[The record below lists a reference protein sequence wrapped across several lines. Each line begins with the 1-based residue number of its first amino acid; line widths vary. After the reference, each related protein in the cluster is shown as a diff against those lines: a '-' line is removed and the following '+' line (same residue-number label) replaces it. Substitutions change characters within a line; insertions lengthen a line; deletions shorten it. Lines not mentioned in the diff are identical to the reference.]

1 MSMES
6 SLWMGDIEPWMN
18 RDLIFNAFLEH
29 GLKPSN
35 IKMITDHKS
44 NLSRNYC
51 FVNFETMT
59 EANKA
64 LINLNGK
71 KIPNTN
77 INFRLN
83 WANKHCEKNKNLYL
97 GNLPNDIDD
106 IQLFNIFKEKYPSV
120 HHVSIMT
127 ENGES
132 KGYGFIQFINKYDYE
147 KCLKEM
153 DGYLIK
159 GKPIIVRERKKKKPE
174 EKGES
179 NLNNLNNVYKFN
191 KLNMNNMNNMPKNV
205 YKNSINQN
213 QNINNNNN
221 NLYNNNIKEANT
233 GYFYKYN
240 NKINPLLFQQDE
252 LNNEDNEEDEDL
264 SSSNSSTSNSEK
276 RKFSDNLDL
285 ILNDD
290 HYALNKKIQESVDKM
305 FEHYKYSSKNN
316 EEFNMI
322 IYYGS
327 NKCSF
332 SEDFYF

>member
-6 SLWMGDIEPWMN
+6 SLWMGDIEPWMS
-18 RDLIFNAFLEH
+18 RDFIFNAFLEL

-83 WANKHCEKNKNLYL
+83 WANKHCEKNKNLYV
-97 GNLPNDIDD
+97 GNLPNDFDD

-159 GKPIIVRERKKKKPE
+159 GKPIIVRERKKKKSE

-179 NLNNLNNVYKFN
+179 NLINMYKFN
-191 KLNMNNMNNMPKNV
+191 KLNMNNMNSVPKNI
-205 YKNSINQN
+205 YKNNIN
-213 QNINNNNN
+213 QNINNNNIFN
-221 NLYNNNIKEANT
+221 NNNIKESNSR
-233 GYFYKYN
+233 YFYKYN

>member
-18 RDLIFNAFLEH
+18 RDMIFNAFLEN
-29 GLKPSN
+29 GLKPSS

-51 FVNFETMT
+51 FINFETMA

-64 LINLNGK
+64 LLNLNGK

-83 WANKHCEKNKNLYL
+83 WANKHCEKNKNLYV

-147 KCLKEM
+147 RCLKEM
-153 DGYLIK
+153 NGYLIK

-174 EKGES
+174 EKGG
-179 NLNNLNNVYKFN
+179 NLNNMYKFN
-191 KLNMNNMNNMPKNV
+191 KLNMNINNVPKNV
-205 YKNSINQN
+205 YKNNIS

-221 NLYNNNIKEANT
+221 LFNNNNLKQSNS

-240 NKINPLLFQQDE
+240 NKINPLLCQQDE
-252 LNNEDNEEDEDL
+252 LNNYDNEEDEDL

-290 HYALNKKIQESVDKM
+290 HNALNKKIQESVDKM
-305 FEHYKYSSKNN
+305 FEHCKYSNTNSESKY
-316 EEFNMI
+316 I
-322 IYYGS
+322 LI
-327 NKCSF
+327 
-332 SEDFYF
+332 

>member
-18 RDLIFNAFLEH
+18 RDMIFNAFLEH
-29 GLKPSN
+29 GLKPSS

-51 FVNFETMT
+51 FINFETMA

-64 LINLNGK
+64 LLNLNGK

-83 WANKHCEKNKNLYL
+83 WANKHCEKNKNLYV

-147 KCLKEM
+147 RCLKEM
-153 DGYLIK
+153 NGYLIK

-174 EKGES
+174 EKGG
-179 NLNNLNNVYKFN
+179 NLNNMYKFN
-191 KLNMNNMNNMPKNV
+191 KLNMN
-205 YKNSINQN
+205 
-213 QNINNNNN
+213 INNNNN
-221 NLYNNNIKEANT
+221 LFNNNNLKQSNS

-240 NKINPLLFQQDE
+240 NKINPLLCQQDE
-252 LNNEDNEEDEDL
+252 LNNYDNEEDEDL

-290 HYALNKKIQESVDKM
+290 HNALNKKIQESVDKM
-305 FEHYKYSSKNN
+305 FEHYKYLSKNN

>member
-18 RDLIFNAFLEH
+18 RDMIFNAFLEN
-29 GLKPSN
+29 GLKPSS
-35 IKMITDHKS
+35 IKMIIDHKS

-51 FVNFETMT
+51 FINFETMA

-64 LINLNGK
+64 LLNLNGK

-83 WANKHCEKNKNLYL
+83 WANKHCEKNKNLYI

-147 KCLKEM
+147 RCLKEM
-153 DGYLIK
+153 NGYLIK

-174 EKGES
+174 EKGG
-179 NLNNLNNVYKFN
+179 NLNNMYKFN
-191 KLNMNNMNNMPKNV
+191 KLNMNINNVPKNV
-205 YKNSINQN
+205 YKNNIS

-221 NLYNNNIKEANT
+221 NLFNNNNLKQSNS

-240 NKINPLLFQQDE
+240 NKINPLLCQQDE
-252 LNNEDNEEDEDL
+252 LNNYDNEEDEDL

-290 HYALNKKIQESVDKM
+290 HNALNKKIQESVDKM
-305 FEHYKYSSKNN
+305 FEHYKYLSKNN

>member
-18 RDLIFNAFLEH
+18 RDMIFNAFLEN
-29 GLKPSN
+29 GLKPSS

-51 FVNFETMT
+51 FINFETMA

-64 LINLNGK
+64 LLNLNGK

-83 WANKHCEKNKNLYL
+83 WANKHCEKNKNLYI

-106 IQLFNIFKEKYPSV
+106 IQLFNIFKDKYPSV

-147 KCLKEM
+147 RCLKEM
-153 DGYLIK
+153 NGYLIQ

-174 EKGES
+174 EKGG
-179 NLNNLNNVYKFN
+179 NLNNMYKFN
-191 KLNMNNMNNMPKNV
+191 KLNMNINNVPKNV
-205 YKNSINQN
+205 FKNNISQN
-213 QNINNNNN
+213 NINNNNLFNNN
-221 NLYNNNIKEANT
+221 NLKQSNS

-240 NKINPLLFQQDE
+240 NKINPLLCQQDE
-252 LNNEDNEEDEDL
+252 LNNYDNEEDEDL

-290 HYALNKKIQESVDKM
+290 HNALNKKIQESVDKM
-305 FEHYKYSSKNN
+305 FEHYKYLSKNN

>member
-18 RDLIFNAFLEH
+18 RDMIFNAFLEN
-29 GLKPSN
+29 GLKPSS

-51 FVNFETMT
+51 FINFETMA

-64 LINLNGK
+64 LLNLNGK

-83 WANKHCEKNKNLYL
+83 WANKHCEKNKNLYV

-147 KCLKEM
+147 RCLKEM
-153 DGYLIK
+153 NGYLIK

-174 EKGES
+174 EKGG
-179 NLNNLNNVYKFN
+179 NLNNMYKFN
-191 KLNMNNMNNMPKNV
+191 KLNMNINNVPKNV
-205 YKNSINQN
+205 YKNNIS

-221 NLYNNNIKEANT
+221 LFNNNNLKQSNS

-240 NKINPLLFQQDE
+240 NKINPLLCQQDE
-252 LNNEDNEEDEDL
+252 LNNYDNEEDEDL

-290 HYALNKKIQESVDKM
+290 HNALNKKIQESVDKM
-305 FEHYKYSSKNN
+305 FEHYKYLSKNN

>member
-18 RDLIFNAFLEH
+18 RDMIFNAFLEH
-29 GLKPSN
+29 GLKPSS

-51 FVNFETMT
+51 FINFETMA

-64 LINLNGK
+64 LLNLNGK

-83 WANKHCEKNKNLYL
+83 WANKHCEKNKNLYI

-106 IQLFNIFKEKYPSV
+106 IQLFNIFKDKYPSV

-147 KCLKEM
+147 RCLKEM
-153 DGYLIK
+153 NGYLIK

-174 EKGES
+174 EKGG
-179 NLNNLNNVYKFN
+179 NLNNMYKFN
-191 KLNMNNMNNMPKNV
+191 KLNMNINNVPKNV
-205 YKNSINQN
+205 FKNNISQN
-213 QNINNNNN
+213 NINNNNN
-221 NLYNNNIKEANT
+221 LFNNNNLKQSNS

-240 NKINPLLFQQDE
+240 NKINPLL
-252 LNNEDNEEDEDL
+252 
-264 SSSNSSTSNSEK
+264 
-276 RKFSDNLDL
+276 
-285 ILNDD
+285 
-290 HYALNKKIQESVDKM
+290 
-305 FEHYKYSSKNN
+305 
-316 EEFNMI
+316 
-322 IYYGS
+322 
-327 NKCSF
+327 
-332 SEDFYF
+332 

>member
-18 RDLIFNAFLEH
+18 RDMIFNAFLEH
-29 GLKPSN
+29 GLKPSS

-51 FVNFETMT
+51 FINFETMA

-64 LINLNGK
+64 LLNLNGK

-83 WANKHCEKNKNLYL
+83 WANKHCEKNQNLYI
-97 GNLPNDIDD
+97 GNLSNDIDD
-106 IQLFNIFKEKYPSV
+106 INLFEIFKNKYPSV

-147 KCLKEM
+147 RCLKEM
-153 DGYLIK
+153 NGYLIK

-174 EKGES
+174 EKGG
-179 NLNNLNNVYKFN
+179 NLNNMYKFN
-191 KLNMNNMNNMPKNV
+191 KLNMNINIVPKNV
-205 YKNSINQN
+205 YKNNISPN
-213 QNINNNNN
+213 NINNNNN
-221 NLYNNNIKEANT
+221 LFNNNNLKQSNS

-240 NKINPLLFQQDE
+240 NKINPLLCQQDE
-252 LNNEDNEEDEDL
+252 LNNYDNEEDEDL

-290 HYALNKKIQESVDKM
+290 HNALNKKIQESVDKM
-305 FEHYKYSSKNN
+305 FEHYKYLSKNN

>member
-18 RDLIFNAFLEH
+18 RDMIFNAFLEN
-29 GLKPSN
+29 GLKPSS

-51 FVNFETMT
+51 FINFETMA

-64 LINLNGK
+64 LLNLNGK

-83 WANKHCEKNKNLYL
+83 WANKHCEKNKNLYI

-106 IQLFNIFKEKYPSV
+106 IQLFNIFKDKYPSV

-147 KCLKEM
+147 RCLKEM
-153 DGYLIK
+153 NGYLIK

-174 EKGES
+174 EKGG
-179 NLNNLNNVYKFN
+179 NLNIMYKFN
-191 KLNMNNMNNMPKNV
+191 KLNMNINNVPKNV
-205 YKNSINQN
+205 YKNNISQN
-213 QNINNNNN
+213 NINNNNLFNNN
-221 NLYNNNIKEANT
+221 NLKQSNS

-240 NKINPLLFQQDE
+240 NKINPLLCQQEE
-252 LNNEDNEEDEDL
+252 LNNYDNEEDEDL

-290 HYALNKKIQESVDKM
+290 HNALNKKIQESVDKM
-305 FEHYKYSSKNN
+305 FEHYKYLSKNN